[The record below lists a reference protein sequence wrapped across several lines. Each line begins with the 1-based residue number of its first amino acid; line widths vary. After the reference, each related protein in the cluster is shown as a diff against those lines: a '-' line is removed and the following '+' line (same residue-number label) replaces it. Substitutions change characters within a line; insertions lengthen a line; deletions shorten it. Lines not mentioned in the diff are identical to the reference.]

1 MNKKLF
7 PYHSSRRTY
16 LQTAAVLGLSPLSNI
31 AFPKQLF
38 SRNHLTASIT
48 LEPDVLDP
56 TYSHAASAGQ
66 VVHLNILEGLTK
78 IDESGHPQPLLAQSW
93 QISADRKS
101 YRFEL
106 RTNARFHDGAPLTA
120 DTVLFSFLRAQ
131 QAGKKN
137 KAHGAVFS
145 NIAHMQASAAHTL
158 LIQLHR
164 PDPYFLFR
172 LGESTAVILHPHT
185 AKQTAQHPIGTGP
198 YRFIAW
204 QRARSVHMRR
214 FEDYHSPDSRTLEY
228 AVFRFIP
235 TLPEQT
241 QAMER
246 GEIDVAFNFIAHDLH
261 RLQSD
266 ARYQVLIGST
276 SSKGLLAIN
285 HRVPVLQDLR
295 VRQALTHAIDKQ
307 AFIDRVMEGKSTAIG
322 SHFTPTD
329 PGFLNLANTHSYN
342 PTQAKRL
349 LREAGIT
356 QPLAL
361 TLTVLPVPYAR
372 AGAPVIA
379 EYLAQVGIQLEIQ
392 PVTWAE
398 WQAHTFKGAFELSLI
413 THVEPFD
420 HLIYQDPD
428 YYFGYDSPA
437 FRALVARHS
446 ASNNPRERQQLFAD
460 LQRHLATD
468 AASVWLFSPQLCTVA
483 RKGLQGLRMNH
494 PILAHD
500 LSAMHWA

>member
-1 MNKKLF
+1 MDQKLF
-7 PYHSSRRTY
+7 TCHFSRRRY
-16 LQTAAVLGLSPLSNI
+16 LQAAATLGFTPLTNI
-31 AFPKQLF
+31 ALSKPLL
-38 SRNHLTASIT
+38 SRDYVTASIT

-56 TYSHAASAGQ
+56 THTHAASVGQ

-101 YRFEL
+101 YHFKL

-120 DTVLFSFLRAQ
+120 DTVRFSFLRAQ

-137 KAHGAVFS
+137 KAHAVLFG
-145 NIAHMQASAAHTL
+145 NIAHMQASSPHSL
-158 LIQLHR
+158 HIQLHR
-164 PDPYFLFR
+164 PDSHFLFR
-172 LGESTAVILHPHT
+172 LGESPAVILHPD
-185 AKQTAQHPIGTGP
+185 TAQHTAQQPIGTGP

-204 QRARSVHMRR
+204 QRAESVRMRR
-214 FEDYHSPDSRTLEY
+214 FEAYHSPDARMIEH

-235 TLPEQT
+235 TLTAQT

-246 GEIDVAFNFIAHDLH
+246 GEIDVAFNFIAYDLH

-266 ARYQVLIGST
+266 ARYQVLLGAT
-276 SSKGLLAIN
+276 SGKGLLAIN
-285 HRVPVLQDLR
+285 HRIPVLQDAR
-295 VRQALTHAIDKQ
+295 VRQALAHAIDKQ
-307 AFIDRVMEGKSTAIG
+307 AFIDRVLEGKGTAIG

-329 PGFLNLANTHSYN
+329 PGFLNLANTLPYN

-361 TLTVLPVPYAR
+361 TLTAPPVPYAR

-379 EYLAQVGIQLEIQ
+379 EYLAQVGIQLKIQ
-392 PVTWAE
+392 PVTWTQWLE
-398 WQAHTFKGAFELSLI
+398 HTFKGAFELSLI

-420 HLIYQDPD
+420 HLIYQDPT

-437 FRALVARHS
+437 FKALVARYS
-446 ASNNPRERQQLFAD
+446 ASDNPRERQQLFAD

-494 PILAHD
+494 PVLAHD
-500 LSAMHWA
+500 LSAMRWA